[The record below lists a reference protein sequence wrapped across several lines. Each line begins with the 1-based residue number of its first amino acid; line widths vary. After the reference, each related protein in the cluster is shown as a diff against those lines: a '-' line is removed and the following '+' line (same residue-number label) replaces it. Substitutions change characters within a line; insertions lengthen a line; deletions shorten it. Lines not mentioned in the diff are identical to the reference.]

1 MKKVFK
7 WSKRIYHPRWIR
19 KKYSVCFQLVLIVKS
34 LYNAKWD
41 LKRVSNLIQII
52 NDYNVAN
59 KYDLTWHTHSMLK
72 CLNRNIIDERII
84 ITLRKQS
91 LKG

>member
-1 MKKVFK
+1 MIKRRFIILDELEKKC
-7 WSKRIYHPRWIR
+7 SAC
-19 KKYSVCFQLVLIVKS
+19 SQLVLIVKS
-34 LYNAKWD
+34 LYNVEWD

-59 KYDLTWHTHSMLK
+59 KYDLTWQTHFVLK
-72 CLNRNIIDERII
+72 CLNRNIIDEGII
-84 ITLRKQS
+84 ITLKNRS